1 MPDGPVGIS
10 LLELALASSL
20 LLANGAVSLWLRLG
34 LGRQLLVAGL
44 RTVVQLSLLGFVLL
58 RVFEGG
64 EPWLVL
70 VISLAMVVLASVE
83 AEDILPGDLGPNR
96 VYRLRNHPDPEV
108 AAAAEALLAPRVDE
122 GAAALE
128 AWVEGN
134 LGTLLKRQLLR
145 EQLWQRPTLVIGT
158 DLPDLNPQ
166 DLHHAV
172 THLQQCDLVLGPAAD
187 GGYWLIGLSRRLMRS
202 PECWPLSGIPWGG
215 PDVCRRTLEAAE
227 RRGHATALLQHRS
240 DIDHLRD
247 LRPWLG

>member
-1 MPDGPVGIS
+1 MRPQAGLVVMARWPAAGRCKRRLSQDMSGQLKLSGSAERSARLQRQLCLHTLAVARQEQQRGLISPV
-10 LLELALASSL
+10 L
-20 LLANGAVSLWLRLG
+20 AVSG
-34 LGRQLLVAGL
+34 LGPR
-44 RTVVQLSLLGFVLL
+44 
-58 RVFEGG
+58 
-64 EPWLVL
+64 
-70 VISLAMVVLASVE
+70 
-83 AEDILPGDLGPNR
+83 
-96 VYRLRNHPDPEV
+96 
-108 AAAAEALLAPRVDE
+108 AAERWGRQQGIQRVQCQ
-122 GAAALE
+122 G
-128 AWVEGN
+128 EGN

-145 EQLWQRPTLVIGT
+145 EQRWQRPTLVIGT
-158 DLPDLNPQ
+158 DLPDLTPQ

-227 RRGHATALLQHRS
+227 QRGHATALLQHRS